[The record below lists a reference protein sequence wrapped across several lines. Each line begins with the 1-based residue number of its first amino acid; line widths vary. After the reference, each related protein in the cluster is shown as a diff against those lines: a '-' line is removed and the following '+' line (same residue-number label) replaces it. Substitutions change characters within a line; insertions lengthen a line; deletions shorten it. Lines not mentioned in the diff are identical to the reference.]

1 MMKRII
7 HFARNKRITS
17 HRSILIF
24 SFTQRLFMSIS
35 MNIIGPV
42 IPLITSDLEIDLEY
56 MGGIIS
62 FGTVAL
68 LVSAIGA
75 GFLLEIFGFKRIILT
90 GAALLLSSCVGLVFS
105 YTNVVFI
112 IAYTILQIGI
122 GIVTVAT
129 LSLVGN
135 RYFKDKSKSI
145 ILSNIGLTIGAVVAP
160 LLVSLSIY
168 LEMGWQFLFFYLAAP
183 QVLLIMILFF
193 LRVPAGRKDGSAR
206 SVRNLIHANR
216 VIASHPYI
224 ILCCFIT
231 FLYISTTQTFYTWFT
246 SYFSSLDIGLDT
258 SSLIL
263 AIYTTAILLGMLVK
277 NYMIRHMEEKKLLLT
292 SITLS
297 FIFLLS
303 AFLVPD
309 ITAKVIFIF
318 LFGVNIA
325 GNFSLTFSMGLNI
338 GAQFT
343 NIVSSLLNASAYL
356 GVVIFQYLSG
366 YMSENFSKNS
376 VLYIDLALL
385 LLLIVVVAI
394 MNKSELKYLSR
405 NIDIK

>member
-1 MMKRII
+1 MKRII

-90 GAALLLSSCVGLVFS
+90 GAALLLLSCVGLVFS

-183 QVLLIMILFF
+183 QVLLIIILFF

-206 SVRNLIHANR
+206 SLRNLIHANR

-246 SYFSSLDIGLDT
+246 SYFSSLDIGLDA

-277 NYMIRHMEEKKLLLT
+277 NYMIRHMEEKKLLLA

-309 ITAKVIFIF
+309 IIAKVIFIF

-343 NIVSSLLNASAYL
+343 NIVSSLLNASSYL

-366 YMSENFSKNS
+366 YLSENFSKNS